1 MTPDLNKTLLMQG
14 AIGADAQDFLDSP
27 LGRLVLTH
35 AREEAREALSALRT
49 VLPWRRRKIMELQNR
64 VWRAEAFEGWLRQ
77 TVAIGKQALAE
88 YDRRQDTM
96 TNEDN
101 ENE

>member
-1 MTPDLNKTLLMQG
+1 MTPDLNTTLLMQG
-14 AIGADAQDFLDSP
+14 ALGADAQDFLDSP

-35 AREEAREALSALRT
+35 AREEAREALSSLRT
-49 VLPWRRRKIMELQNR
+49 VHPWRRRRITELQNR
-64 VWRAEAFEGWLRQ
+64 VWRAESFEGWLRG
-77 TVAIGKQALAE
+77 AIAVGKQALAE

-96 TNEDN
+96 TSEDN

>member
-14 AIGADAQDFLDSP
+14 ALGADAQDFLDSP

-64 VWRAEAFEGWLRQ
+64 VWRAEAFESWLRGA
-77 TVAIGKQALAE
+77 VAIGRQALAE

-96 TNEDN
+96 TQEDN
-101 ENE
+101 DE